1 MDFLSPTSLELL
13 YGYSAWQELNK
24 LAQPKVIIEEPKS
37 KAKIISLPF
46 RTRRE
51 AGEREKVAA

>member
-1 MDFLSPTSLELL
+1 MELL
-13 YGYSAWQELNK
+13 YGYSAWEELHK
-24 LAQPKVIIEEPKS
+24 LAQPKVVVEQPKG

-46 RTRRE
+46 RARRE